1 MSLIHTR
8 GKINVGL
15 CETHGTYLLKGK
27 KAMPKS
33 MLESLLNQLN
43 TSQEEDLFDLKLILK
58 KREREKQYMDEE
70 EAFMRFLYELSK

>member
-1 MSLIHTR
+1 
-8 GKINVGL
+8 
-15 CETHGTYLLKGK
+15 
-27 KAMPKS
+27 